1 MGMRKGTHK
10 TVTLRNSTWNELMRI
25 KYGRG
30 FNTVDDVIV
39 DLLDDDEVK
48 SLVE

>member
-1 MGMRKGTHK
+1 MMKKGTHR
-10 TVTLRNSTWNELMRI
+10 TITLRNSTWNELMRI
-25 KYGRG
+25 KYSRD
-30 FNTVDDVIV
+30 FKTVDDVIV